1 MSLRWYVC
9 GVHTRPAPAPRLQ
22 PRTVPR
28 LDAWE
33 RCHALLAW
41 LIGLNIAD
49 LVTTRAVL
57 DRGGSESNPLM
68 QGIVDTAAHAWLL
81 KAACL
86 IVVALLVLRSRSP
99 QRVSLTLG
107 VVNIWY
113 ALVVAW
119 NMGVLLHA

>member
-1 MSLRWYVC
+1 VN
-9 GVHTRPAPAPRLQ
+9 VRPAIAPRLR

-49 LVTTRAVL
+49 LVTTHAVL
-57 DRGGSESNPLM
+57 DRGGTESNPLM
-68 QGIVDTAAHAWLL
+68 QGIIDTAAHAWLL
-81 KAACL
+81 KGSCL
-86 IVVALLVLRSRSP
+86 AVVALLVLRSRLP

-107 VVNIWY
+107 VVNLWY

-119 NMGVLLHA
+119 NLGVLARA

>member
-1 MSLRWYVC
+1 V
-9 GVHTRPAPAPRLQ
+9 A
-22 PRTVPR
+22 R

-41 LIGLNIAD
+41 LILLNIAD
-49 LVTTRAVL
+49 LVTTHAVL

-68 QGIVDTAAHAWLL
+68 QHIVDTAAHAWVL
-81 KAACL
+81 KGACL
-86 IVVALLVLRSRSP
+86 GVVALLVLRSRLP

-107 VVNIWY
+107 VVNLWY

-119 NMGVLLHA
+119 NVGVLAQV